1 MADRWLKNIVDGEIY
16 LWNEILAENPRTKEV
31 TEEEAF
37 PEKFI
42 PKAQKG
48 RKPEL
53 DLSTEEDPIP
63 VKDTVAPEIAA
74 EATRNIDK
82 KSPKKK

>member
-1 MADRWLKNIVDGEIY
+1 MADRWLKNIIDGEIY
-16 LWNEILAENPRTKEV
+16 RWNEILAENPRTKEV

-42 PKAQKG
+42 PKEQKG

-53 DLSTEEDPIP
+53 DLSTKEDTIS

-82 KSPKKK
+82 KSSKKK

>member
-1 MADRWLKNIVDGEIY
+1 MAARWLKNIVDGEIY
-16 LWNEILAENPRTKEV
+16 RWNEILAENPRTKEV

>member
-16 LWNEILAENPRTKEV
+16 RWNEILAENPRTKEV

>member
-16 LWNEILAENPRTKEV
+16 RWNEILAENPRTKEV

-74 EATRNIDK
+74 EATRNIAK

>member
-16 LWNEILAENPRTKEV
+16 RWNDILAENPRTKEV

>member
-16 LWNEILAENPRTKEV
+16 RWKEILAENPRTKEV